1 MSVDNSTWGSICSPL
16 ERATPSNMYQVYFA
30 RSATISSRLGFG
42 SVLRTQ
48 WVSVPSTIVTTANGS
63 ESKGEES
70 IPTGGVGD
78 CGLQTADRV
87 DALVVVVGGA
97 GTHELVNPR
106 MLGDPLGDGA
116 DGSGQDLVE
125 SAYRNAHRRVQGR
138 RKLSE
143 HKRSDSSIE
152 VVSAAELAV
161 HHRLGEA
168 GTIGDLL
175 DGHLGTCRTLFDQ
188 FDRRGEYPFLT
199 LGVVSLP
206 PRFATG
212 QLCSDRLRNCVARHR
227 ASLSG
232 RTCRVSDLIIGR
244 GIGIGRRYNV
254 GHWSSEVVSR
264 HGSGAAPAQ
273 TGRSRPHRHVAHP
286 SVRVGTCRGQRC
298 PPNHLQIRCQT
309 RTVCSH
315 RRATTSG
322 LDIIT
327 QVQTVDAFATDI
339 VDDYS
344 RYTTACAV
352 LETAERLAGE
362 ERAPAPQLQRLTV
375 GALRAIAEQARPV
388 EFVLDAFLLRAMGYA
403 GWAPALEECA
413 RCSAPGPHRAFHVAA
428 GGAVCTY
435 CRPAGA
441 ATPSPGVL
449 DLMEALLR
457 GEWEGTDSAPATLRT
472 QASGL
477 VAAHLQWHLERQLR
491 TLPLIERS
499 RPHAAVEVD
508 LPVRQDGTRDSTT
521 RTANSA

>member
-1 MSVDNSTWGSICSPL
+1 
-16 ERATPSNMYQVYFA
+16 
-30 RSATISSRLGFG
+30 
-42 SVLRTQ
+42 
-48 WVSVPSTIVTTANGS
+48 
-63 ESKGEES
+63 
-70 IPTGGVGD
+70 
-78 CGLQTADRV
+78 
-87 DALVVVVGGA
+87 
-97 GTHELVNPR
+97 

-116 DGSGQDLVE
+116 DGSGQDMVE

-138 RKLSE
+138 RKLAE

-232 RTCRVSDLIIGR
+232 RTCRVSDL
-244 GIGIGRRYNV
+244 
-254 GHWSSEVVSR
+254 S
-264 HGSGAAPAQ
+264 SGAASGSVVGTTWD
-273 TGRSRPHRHVAHP
+273 TGRVRLYRDTAVVLRLHKLGEADHIVTLLTRQFGLVRAVAKG
-286 SVRVGTCRGQRC
+286 VRR
-298 PPNHLQIRCQT
+298 
-309 RTVCSH
+309 
-315 RRATTSG
+315 TTSKFG
-322 LDIIT
+322 ARLEPFAHIDVQLLPGKNLDIIT